1 MTEIEWLDIFGD
13 NLRDMLVEVG
23 MSQRELANEIGVD
36 ESLVSKYI
44 HKQCIPNLK
53 TIIKIAYVSNCDI
66 SELVDFG
73 ETIE

>member
-13 NLRDMLVEVG
+13 NLRDMLAEVG

-36 ESLVSKYI
+36 ESLVSRYI
-44 HKQCIPNLK
+44 HKQYILNLK
-53 TIIKIAYVSNCDI
+53 TIIKIAYVLNCDI

>member
-13 NLRDMLVEVG
+13 NLRDMLAEVG
-23 MSQRELANEIGVD
+23 MSQSDLADEIGLNK
-36 ESLVSKYI
+36 SLVSRYVN
-44 HKQCIPNLK
+44 KQRIPNLM
-53 TIIKIAYVSNCDI
+53 TIIKIAYVLDCDI